1 MSVWTIL
8 RVLREGLAV
17 KKLAAHD
24 LKWKIRNEKFLK
36 IWGPIQTI
44 GFLLFGIEEFRAG
57 HTLTIVLISPIV
69 MGLFFSIVGLIV
81 KCQILEDKLQDL
93 EARLK

>member
-1 MSVWTIL
+1 MA
-8 RVLREGLAV
+8 RELT
-17 KKLAAHD
+17 KDD
-24 LKWKIRNEKFLK
+24 LKWKMRNEKFLR

-57 HTLTIVLISPIV
+57 HPLTIILISPIV

-81 KCQILEDKLQDL
+81 RCQLLEERLKSF

>member
-1 MSVWTIL
+1 MA
-8 RVLREGLAV
+8 RELT
-17 KKLAAHD
+17 KYD
-24 LKWKIRNEKFLK
+24 LKWKMRNEKFLR

-57 HTLTIVLISPIV
+57 RTLTIIVISPIV

-81 KCQILEDKLQDL
+81 RCQLLEERLKSF

>member
-1 MSVWTIL
+1 MA
-8 RVLREGLAV
+8 RELT
-17 KKLAAHD
+17 KDD
-24 LKWKIRNEKFLK
+24 LKWKMRNEKFLR

-57 HTLTIVLISPIV
+57 HALTIILISPIV

-81 KCQILEDKLQDL
+81 RCQLLEERLKSF

>member
-1 MSVWTIL
+1 MA
-8 RVLREGLAV
+8 RELT
-17 KKLAAHD
+17 KDD
-24 LKWKIRNEKFLK
+24 LKWKIRNEKFLR

-44 GFLLFGIEEFRAG
+44 GCLLFGIEEFRAG
-57 HTLTIVLISPIV
+57 RTLTIILISPIV

-81 KCQILEDKLQDL
+81 RCQLLEERLKSF

>member
-1 MSVWTIL
+1 M
-8 RVLREGLAV
+8 
-17 KKLAAHD
+17 KKLTEYD
-24 LKWKIRNEKFLK
+24 LKWKTRNEKFLR

-57 HTLTIVLISPIV
+57 HTLTIILISPIV

-81 KCQILEDKLQDL
+81 KCQILEDRLQDL
-93 EARLK
+93 EARMK

>member
-1 MSVWTIL
+1 M
-8 RVLREGLAV
+8 V
-17 KKLAAHD
+17 KKLTEHD
-24 LKWKIRNEKFLK
+24 LKWKIRNEKFLR

-57 HTLTIVLISPIV
+57 HPLTLTLIGPIV

-81 KCQILEDKLQDL
+81 KCQILEDKLQAL
-93 EARLK
+93 EGQKR

>member
-1 MSVWTIL
+1 MA
-8 RVLREGLAV
+8 RELSTY
-17 KKLAAHD
+17 D
-24 LKWKIRNEKFLK
+24 LKWKMRNEKFLR

-57 HTLTIVLISPIV
+57 HPLTIILISPIV

-81 KCQILEDKLQDL
+81 RCQLLEERLKSF

>member
-1 MSVWTIL
+1 MA
-8 RVLREGLAV
+8 RELT
-17 KKLAAHD
+17 KYD
-24 LKWKIRNEKFLK
+24 LKWKIRNEKFLS

-57 HTLTIVLISPIV
+57 RTLTIILISPIV

-81 KCQILEDKLQDL
+81 RCQLLEERLKSF

>member
-1 MSVWTIL
+1 MA
-8 RVLREGLAV
+8 RELSRY
-17 KKLAAHD
+17 D
-24 LKWKIRNEKFLK
+24 LKWKMRNEKFLR

-57 HTLTIVLISPIV
+57 HTLTIILISPIV

-81 KCQILEDKLQDL
+81 RCQLLEERLKSF
-93 EARLK
+93 EARFEMRTP

>member
-1 MSVWTIL
+1 MA
-8 RVLREGLAV
+8 RELT
-17 KKLAAHD
+17 KDD
-24 LKWKIRNEKFLK
+24 LKWKMRNEKFLR

-57 HTLTIVLISPIV
+57 HPLTVILISPIV

-81 KCQILEDKLQDL
+81 RCQLLEVRLKSF

>member
-1 MSVWTIL
+1 MA
-8 RVLREGLAV
+8 RELSRY
-17 KKLAAHD
+17 D
-24 LKWKIRNEKFLK
+24 LKWKMRNEKFLR

-57 HTLTIVLISPIV
+57 HTLTIILISPIV

-81 KCQILEDKLQDL
+81 RCQLLEERLKSF

>member
-1 MSVWTIL
+1 M
-8 RVLREGLAV
+8 
-17 KKLAAHD
+17 KKLTAHD
-24 LKWKIRNEKFLK
+24 LKWQIRNEKFLR

-57 HTLTIVLISPIV
+57 HALTIILVAPII

-93 EARLK
+93 EVRLSRG

>member
-1 MSVWTIL
+1 MA
-8 RVLREGLAV
+8 RELT
-17 KKLAAHD
+17 KYD
-24 LKWKIRNEKFLK
+24 LKWKIRNEKFLR

-57 HTLTIVLISPIV
+57 RTLTIILISPIV

-81 KCQILEDKLQDL
+81 RCQLLEERLKSF

>member
-1 MSVWTIL
+1 MA
-8 RVLREGLAV
+8 RELT
-17 KKLAAHD
+17 KYD
-24 LKWKIRNEKFLK
+24 LKWKMRNEKFLR

-57 HTLTIVLISPIV
+57 HPLTIILISPIV

-81 KCQILEDKLQDL
+81 RCQLLEERLKSF